1 MTCNCPACSSSRILD
16 ARVLS
21 TEDVQKLN
29 EDKLAAERAFL
40 RFWSQGIIANYS
52 SANVNGSHE
61 IIGVIERASYTDI
74 TMRCRYPYVILGPN
88 GKPYRN
94 QNCTV
99 HVTVT
104 CDSIE
109 IED

>member
-1 MTCNCPACSSSRILD
+1 MD
-16 ARVLS
+16 AQKLT

-40 RFWSQGIIANYS
+40 RFWTQGIIATYS
-52 SANVNGSHE
+52 SANVNGAHE
-61 IIGVIERASYTDI
+61 IIEVIERASYTNI
-74 TMRCRYPYVILGPN
+74 TMRTRYGFIIPAPN
-88 GKPYRN
+88 GKMYKN
-94 QNCTV
+94 QNCTI

-109 IED
+109 IEE